1 MTGINILLN
10 GIDEGLKV
18 VISTRISGAES
29 PSLVI
34 QSVQNVFPDFN
45 SVSGIDEPS
54 FGNPS
59 DHQLSQENI
68 SMNTFLRLIH
78 QQAILDTALDVM
90 SLNLINN
97 YTSFEILRQASMVNK
112 IAFNLPNENPLGGV
126 IRIELWGEDLPA
138 WIEAATWHKG
148 RDLVP
153 RRIDDERTMNSDG
166 EASTW
171 Y

>member
-10 GIDEGLKV
+10 GVDEGVKV
-18 VISTRISGAES
+18 VVSTKVSGAES
-29 PSLVI
+29 PMLVI
-34 QSVQNVFPDFN
+34 ESIQNIFPDFN
-45 SVSGIDEPS
+45 NQFDIDEPS
-54 FGNPS
+54 FGKPS
-59 DHQLSQENI
+59 DYQLSQENL

-90 SLNLINN
+90 SLNLVDNH
-97 YTSFEILRQASMVNK
+97 TSFEILRQASMVNK
-112 IAFNLPNENPLGGV
+112 VAFNLSDQNPLGGV
-126 IRIELWGEDLPA
+126 IKIELSGEDLPA

-148 RDLVP
+148 RDVVP

-171 Y
+171 H

>member
-1 MTGINILLN
+1 MTDTNILLN
-10 GIDEGLKV
+10 GVDEGLKV
-18 VISTRISGAES
+18 VISTRVSGAES

-34 QSVQNVFPDFN
+34 QSVQNIFPDFN

-59 DHQLSQENI
+59 DHHLSQENI

-90 SLNLINN
+90 SLNLVDN

-112 IAFNLPNENPLGGV
+112 IAFNLLNQNPLG
-126 IRIELWGEDLPA
+126 E
-138 WIEAATWHKG
+138 
-148 RDLVP
+148 
-153 RRIDDERTMNSDG
+153 
-166 EASTW
+166 
-171 Y
+171 